1 MRTIAKQFLRFSGF
15 FVIFLIFTIPVFSQ
29 NGGGP
34 DAYGYGW
41 RSSAAT
47 NGPTAEWHDLTD
59 ATKWKGVLDFSDKF
73 DDDNF
78 FGPLNFSF
86 EFPYYWYTRN
96 ELYIGSNGYVSF
108 NPQNISAGFPSIP
121 QIGGKGDDYLAPFLA
136 DLTGGG
142 DINASK
148 FLFYTD
154 FKDTVIIS
162 FEDIPWFNPGGGP
175 TGANTFQVVLS
186 RPDSSITFN
195 YGGQSGGPSNS
206 QTADFLSIGIE
217 NVSGRVGIQ
226 QSRDLQSIQMFPV
239 GMSRAN
245 PFSIKFYKPATS
257 DYSTKDLRVLW
268 NSKKGTQGVF
278 AAMGGED
285 RDAVTNIFNQGL
297 EPGPKSILQGE
308 VKIGNT
314 VIGEVNTFTRPIEPG
329 QNDLFKF
336 NGVKIP
342 LDETGV
348 VTFKTT
354 LNYPDDDVKNNNTI
368 THMTTVVDTS
378 LAELELRHDDK
389 GRNGGLSFVG
399 ASNFSAGIGT
409 YIEPPYYPVKITAV
423 TVNLSSASAS
433 APPGGPARLE
443 VYDDDGLNLAGE
455 RDGSPGTLLFQG
467 DIAAGVAGENRIEI
481 PDGGVQLNSGGVF
494 IGALQGATTVYI
506 GTDNTAPHSFTSFE
520 VINGEFVP
528 FRNRNTE
535 DAMIGIVISKGD
547 VTLVEDLAVTKII
560 SPDSAT
566 DYSEAVPM
574 TVELS
579 NLSGVD
585 ISGPFEI
592 SYSVNSRQEVFDTIP
607 ETFVISAGATAEY
620 TFKNTTARPPAP
632 KTKFD
637 SVCVKSY
644 LTNDFVPSNN
654 QLCYKTKSKVGF
666 DTEIPGFSLFPNPT
680 SSIVNLELRV
690 INENDVQF
698 ELFSNDGK
706 LLLSKNFG
714 KQTLGNTN
722 LKLNLPNI
730 PTGIYAYKVTN
741 GEKSQR
747 GLLAVTSR

>member
-1 MRTIAKQFLRFSGF
+1 MRTIASGFLRFCGLLALPLLFSNS
-15 FVIFLIFTIPVFSQ
+15 LFSQ
-29 NGGGP
+29 TAGGP
-34 DAYGYGW
+34 DAYGYSW
-41 RSSAAT
+41 KTSANAS
-47 NGPTAEWHDLTD
+47 GPTAKWYDLTN
-59 ATKWKGVLDFSDKF
+59 ATRWPGVLDFSDKF

-86 EFPYYWYTRN
+86 DFPYYWYTRN

-108 NPQNISAGFPSIP
+108 NPENISAGFPSIP

-142 DINASK
+142 DINAAK

-162 FEDIPWFNPGGGP
+162 FEDVPWFNPGGGP

-217 NVSGRVGIQ
+217 NVSGRVGLQ
-226 QSRDLQSIQMFPV
+226 QSRDLPALQQFPI
-239 GMSRAN
+239 GMSKTS
-245 PFSIKFYKPATS
+245 PFSIKFYKPETS
-257 DYSTKDLRVLW
+257 EYTTKDLKVSW
-268 NSKKGTQGVF
+268 NTTKGTQGVF
-278 AAMGGED
+278 AAKGGPA

-297 EPGPKSILQGE
+297 EPGPKSVLQAL
-308 VKIGNT
+308 VKRGSD
-314 VIGEVNTFTRPIEPG
+314 VIGEVSTYTRPIEPG
-329 QNDLFKF
+329 KSDLFKF

-354 LNYPDDDVKNNNTI
+354 LDYPDDQVKTNNI
-368 THMTTVVDTS
+368 VTHMTTVVDTS
-378 LAELELRHDDK
+378 LAEIELRHDDK
-389 GRNGGLSFVG
+389 LRNGGLSFVG

-423 TVNLSSASAS
+423 TVNLSSASSS

-467 DIAAGVAGENRIEI
+467 DITAGMAGENRIEI
-481 PDGGVQLNSGGVF
+481 PNGGVQLNSGGVF
-494 IGALQGATTVYI
+494 VGALQGATTVYI
-506 GTDNTAPHSFTSFE
+506 GTDNTAPHSYTTFE

-528 FRNRNTE
+528 YRNRGSE
-535 DAMIGIVISKGD
+535 DAMLGIVITKGD
-547 VTLVEDLAVTKII
+547 ETLVEDLAVTKII

-566 DYSEAVPM
+566 DYTEEVPVI
-574 TVELS
+574 VELS

-585 ISGPFEI
+585 ISGPYEI
-592 SYSVNSRQEVFDTIP
+592 SYKINGRAEVFDTIP
-607 ETFVISAGATAEY
+607 ETFIVAAGATAEY
-620 TFKNTTARPPAP
+620 TFKTSTPRPPAP
-632 KTKFD
+632 KTRFD

-644 LTNDFVPSNN
+644 LTNDFVPANN
-654 QLCYKTKSKVGF
+654 QLCYKTESTVGY
-666 DTEIPGFSLFPNPT
+666 DVEIPGFALFPNPT
-680 SSIVNLELRV
+680 SSIVNLELKV
-690 INENDVQF
+690 IDENEVKF
-698 ELFSNDGK
+698 ELFSSDGK
-706 LLLSKNFG
+706 QLLTKNFG

-722 LKLNLPNI
+722 LKLNLPSI
-730 PTGIYAYKVTN
+730 PTGIYAYKVTT

-747 GLLAVTSR
+747 GLLTVTSR